1 MTRTTYIQDPVTLE
15 LVEKSQYYSTRAEVN
30 APMVMSDIDGYK
42 SMATGEWIGSRST
55 HREHLKQHRLIEIG
69 NERVEN
75 KPRGPDRAGVRR
87 AAEEAVRRV
96 LG

>member
-15 LVEKSQYYSTRAEVN
+15 LVEKSQYYRDRAEVN
-30 APMVMSDIDGYK
+30 SPMVMNDIAGYK

-55 HREHLKQHRLIEIG
+55 HREHLKAHRLIEIG
-69 NERVEN
+69 NERMDN
-75 KPRGPDRAGVRR
+75 KPREIDRAGIRR